1 MNPVR
6 NFDDGFIGQI
16 IKVKFLNGMKILVV
30 EDNKKLAENLKQ
42 GLAQEGYAVDVI
54 EEGLAA
60 ERRILINRDEYDL
73 VILDRMLPGK
83 DGISICN
90 SWREN
95 DIVVPI
101 LMLTALDTT
110 ADKVTGLNSG
120 ADDYLAKPFAFKEL
134 LARIHALLRR
144 PKQSKPLILT
154 LGNIHINTTS
164 RNVTYKDKPVSLT
177 LKEFMVLE
185 YLMRNTNKV
194 VTRDELY
201 SHAWDFADSS
211 FSNTVDVHIKN
222 LRKKIYDNGK
232 IIQTVRG
239 VGYKMG
245 N

>member
-1 MNPVR
+1 
-6 NFDDGFIGQI
+6 
-16 IKVKFLNGMKILVV
+16 MKILVV

-42 GLAQEGYAVDVI
+42 GLMQEGYAVDII
-54 EEGLAA
+54 EDGLAA

-73 VILDRMLPGK
+73 VVLDRMLPGK
-83 DGISICN
+83 DGILVCN
-90 SWREN
+90 YWREN
-95 DIVVPI
+95 DVDIPV
-101 LMLTALDTT
+101 LMLTALSTT
-110 ADKVTGLNSG
+110 DDKVLGLERG

-144 PKQSKPLILT
+144 PKKSAPLILT
-154 LGNIHINTTS
+154 VKDISINTTS
-164 RNVTYKDKPVSLT
+164 RVVTCKDKPVSLT

-185 YLMRNTNKV
+185 YMMRNLNKV

-222 LRKKIYDNGK
+222 LRRKIHDNGK

-239 VGYKMG
+239 VGYKMES
-245 N
+245 

>member
-1 MNPVR
+1 
-6 NFDDGFIGQI
+6 
-16 IKVKFLNGMKILVV
+16 MKILVV
-30 EDNKKLAENLKQ
+30 EDNTKLAENLKQ
-42 GLAQEGYAVDVI
+42 GLMQEGYAVDVI

-83 DGISICN
+83 DGVSICA

-95 DIVVPI
+95 EVVVPV
-101 LMLTALDTT
+101 LMLTALGATD
-110 ADKVTGLNSG
+110 DKVTGLDSG

-134 LARIHALLRR
+134 LARVHALLRR
-144 PKQSKPLILT
+144 PKQTSPLVLT
-154 LGNIHINTTS
+154 LKDISINTTS
-164 RNVTYKDKPVSLT
+164 RVVTHKNKPISLT

-185 YLMRNTNKV
+185 YLMRNNNKV

-222 LRKKIYDNGK
+222 LRKKIHDNGT
-232 IIQTVRG
+232 IIQTIRG
-239 VGYKMG
+239 VGYKME
-245 N
+245 NK

>member
-1 MNPVR
+1 
-6 NFDDGFIGQI
+6 
-16 IKVKFLNGMKILVV
+16 
-30 EDNKKLAENLKQ
+30 
-42 GLAQEGYAVDVI
+42 
-54 EEGLAA
+54 
-60 ERRILINRDEYDL
+60 
-73 VILDRMLPGK
+73 MLPGK

-95 DIVVPI
+95 DIVVPV

-110 ADKVTGLNSG
+110 DDKVTGLNSG

-144 PKQSKPLILT
+144 PKQSNPLILT

-164 RNVTYKDKPVSLT
+164 RDVTYKNKPVSLT

-232 IIQTVRG
+232 LIQTVRG

>member
-1 MNPVR
+1 
-6 NFDDGFIGQI
+6 
-16 IKVKFLNGMKILVV
+16 MKILVI
-30 EDNKKLAENLKQ
+30 EDNVKLAENLKQ
-42 GLAQEGYAVDVI
+42 GLVQEGYAVDVI
-54 EEGLAA
+54 EEGLSA

-83 DGISICN
+83 DGMSICK

-95 DIVVPI
+95 DIVIPV
-101 LMLTALDTT
+101 LMLTALGTT
-110 ADKVTGLNSG
+110 DDKVQGLDAG

-144 PKQSKPLILT
+144 PKKVLPIILKS
-154 LGNIHINTTS
+154 GNININTIS
-164 RNVTYKDKPVSLT
+164 RTVVFKEKTISLT

-185 YLMRNTNKV
+185 YLMRNIGKV

-222 LRKKIYDNGK
+222 LRKKIHDNGK
-232 IIQTVRG
+232 IIQTIRG
-239 VGYKMG
+239 VGYKME
-245 N
+245 

>member
-1 MNPVR
+1 
-6 NFDDGFIGQI
+6 
-16 IKVKFLNGMKILVV
+16 MKILVV

-73 VILDRMLPGK
+73 VVLDRMLPGK

-95 DIVVPI
+95 NIVVPV

-110 ADKVTGLNSG
+110 DDKVTGLNSG

-134 LARIHALLRR
+134 LARINALLRR
-144 PKQSKPLILT
+144 PKQSNPLILT

-164 RNVTYKDKPVSLT
+164 RDVTYKDKPVSLT

-185 YLMRNTNKV
+185 YLMRNTNKAI
-194 VTRDELY
+194 TRDELY

-232 IIQTVRG
+232 LIQTVRG

>member
-1 MNPVR
+1 
-6 NFDDGFIGQI
+6 
-16 IKVKFLNGMKILVV
+16 MK
-30 EDNKKLAENLKQ
+30 
-42 GLAQEGYAVDVI
+42 QEGFAVVVI
-54 EEGLAA
+54 EEGPAA

-83 DGISICN
+83 DGVSVCTY
-90 SWREN
+90 WRECG
-95 DIVVPI
+95 VVIPV
-101 LMLTALDTT
+101 LMLTALNTT
-110 ADKVTGLNSG
+110 DDKVVGLDAG

-144 PKQSKPLILT
+144 PKQSFPDILN
-154 LGNIHINTTS
+154 LGDISINTTS
-164 RNVTYKDKPVSLT
+164 RIVTLKDKPISLT

-185 YLMRNTNKV
+185 YLMRNVDKV

-222 LRKKIYDNGK
+222 LRKKIHDNAK
-232 IIQTVRG
+232 IIQTIRG

-245 N
+245 S

>member
-1 MNPVR
+1 
-6 NFDDGFIGQI
+6 
-16 IKVKFLNGMKILVV
+16 MKILVV
-30 EDNKKLAENLKQ
+30 EDNKKLADNLKQ
-42 GLAQEGYAVDVI
+42 GLMQEGYAVDVL
-54 EEGLAA
+54 EDGLSA

-73 VILDRMLPGK
+73 VVLDRMLPGK
-83 DGISICN
+83 DGMLVCS

-95 DIVVPI
+95 DIVVPV
-101 LMLTALDTT
+101 LMLTALGATD
-110 ADKVTGLNSG
+110 DKVVGLDAG

-144 PKQSKPLILT
+144 PKQSFPDILNS
-154 LGNIHINTTS
+154 GDIKINTTN
-164 RNVTYKDKPVSLT
+164 RTVTYKGKSIDLT

-185 YLMRNTNKV
+185 YFVRNENKV

-222 LRKKIYDNGK
+222 LRKKIHDNGK

-239 VGYKMG
+239 VGYKIKSQ
-245 N
+245 

>member
-1 MNPVR
+1 
-6 NFDDGFIGQI
+6 
-16 IKVKFLNGMKILVV
+16 MKILVV

-42 GLAQEGYAVDVI
+42 GLTQEGYAVDVI
-54 EEGLAA
+54 EDGLVA

-83 DGISICN
+83 DGTSVCA

-95 DIVVPI
+95 DVIVPV

-110 ADKVTGLNSG
+110 DDKVIGLDAG
-120 ADDYLAKPFAFKEL
+120 ADDYLTKPFAFKEL

-144 PKQSKPLILT
+144 PKQSIPSVLIS
-154 LGNIHINTTS
+154 GDISVNTTS
-164 RNVTYKDKPVSLT
+164 RIVTLKNKPISLT

-185 YLMRNTNKV
+185 YLMRNQKKV
-194 VTRDELY
+194 FTRDELY

-222 LRKKIYDNGK
+222 LRKKINDNGK
-232 IIQTVRG
+232 IIQTIRG
-239 VGYKMG
+239 VGYKMEG
-245 N
+245 

>member
-1 MNPVR
+1 
-6 NFDDGFIGQI
+6 
-16 IKVKFLNGMKILVV
+16 MKILVV
-30 EDNKKLAENLKQ
+30 EDNTKLAENLKQ
-42 GLAQEGYAVDVI
+42 GLMQEGYAVDVI
-54 EEGLAA
+54 LEGLAA

-83 DGISICN
+83 DGVSVCT

-95 DIVVPI
+95 GVVVPV
-101 LMLTALDTT
+101 LMLTALNTT
-110 ADKVTGLNSG
+110 DDKVVGLDAG

-144 PKQSKPLILT
+144 PKQSFPDILKM
-154 LGNIHINTTS
+154 GEININTTS
-164 RNVTYKDKPVSLT
+164 RIVTYKNKNISLT

-185 YLMRNTNKV
+185 YLMRNANKV

-222 LRKKIYDNGK
+222 LRKKIHDNGK
-232 IIQTVRG
+232 IIQTIRG
-239 VGYKMG
+239 VGYKME
-245 N
+245 NH